1 MPGLFSSR
9 RRGSSAS
16 RPVPPSTSSAAAA
29 AAAGAY
35 LHNASSTTSL
45 SSAAAAAALRSRPS
59 SPEAVGSIQTK
70 RMVRRGSV
78 SSVGSGS
85 VIAGGTRGGPGG
97 RGGLTRMNSGGSMS
111 ERTFRSPSPGSNRQ
125 SPNGA
130 VSPAPDAPPV
140 PALPASLGSGH
151 RRSTSLEAPQRVTSP
166 PPNQGKRGSSVDRH
180 SIVPPPS
187 TSRQAKRLSNVSEDD
202 ELDRQNSAS
211 RNFSRPMASPT
222 SPANGAKKY
231 THGMGGYHTGP
242 VGKATAGSRPGTSD
256 GTLKQQGTNGA
267 LPMRLSEANRSAS
280 YETKDSIMVYDPSTR
295 TFISKPNPNAGK
307 GAPPS
312 PTLPQAPALAPGTY
326 DPSTRS
332 IVPGKPASATPS
344 SAPLVNKKT
353 RPQLQPVETGPQ
365 PPPRN
370 PARVSSPSPTS
381 PRAQGFLQKQP
392 SVVREDPEGEETA
405 ESQNPAS
412 SMKDTGRVTQTSA
425 GPAKVYVAPL
435 THQRSGSL
443 DVPRRTVEA
452 GRGRNI
458 SMSPSRSAHFSTSP
472 IVYGQRH
479 DPPPRDLSPVKSAMK
494 HSPASSV
501 RTSSP
506 MATFSPISGPAI
518 PPSDASDTTSLYS
531 QDGLLPKKKKSVR
544 VSFDEQ
550 PEVVEISGAAA
561 AAPKAIAAQASERS
575 PAIDDEMEELMK
587 PRPALPSFGSVRRS
601 SGRRPPEMPEKV
613 TEMAPERDG
622 VSSDAALG
630 GVLNT
635 YKVRNISVDEKDLQ
649 DGKIPSPPI
658 PPQVTSKNIPS
669 EASDVDEDESGFK
682 PEATST
688 PAQAKSDANSASGNL
703 NPDVETRDFAAETP
717 SALGL
722 DDNKSNTATHDR
734 NGVPAISLLPP
745 TPGDEAEKELGD
757 NAAQG
762 DGHIKPRPS
771 NESATDESSASDG
784 EAGNV
789 ASTPARQLAST
800 MAPAD
805 TNPEEFVDA
814 QPHTAAPVYTNEL
827 LQPSPN
833 LEAIDEDDSDDSA
846 AFSDAAEDLSD
857 LDEGGFASLNA
868 IVSSPAVPSPVT
880 EKQADTAP
888 TLPESPTSKPAA
900 IRQARQALNDSG
912 SGDWSQA
919 TAYWSNLTMQQRQQ
933 IEREHLSSDDE
944 RPLPAPKPKKKK
956 SALKQTGP
964 SAPAPSAAD
973 NAAPKQMLKTLRAQ
987 PGPAAAPASGA
998 GDSDVHMRRTMRP
1011 QSSDGGAMRSSMR
1024 SGGSSDQGN
1033 SIRTTMRSGPV
1044 SQQRPQS
1051 AIGSTSSVTKKTS
1064 SRPTSATGGL
1074 SSSSAGAAMT
1084 RARAGTTDSDDVI
1097 VAQDGAFPRV
1107 LSKRASQVS
1116 QQQRGFA
1123 AAVPPPGAYTQKLQ
1137 QKVTANNDSDSE
1149 SSFKKKR
1156 KSAATAGDGR
1166 YTMRRSMRAG
1176 SVGRHSED
1184 SRAARPMS
1192 PELGAKRGGGA
1203 FSIRSL
1209 SPTGVSWGR
1218 DRGEKLRSSL
1228 RSPSVD
1234 TGARRTTLR
1243 SGSAV
1248 RGGSTTRASARPAST
1263 AGDASKF
1270 KSRFRADSDDDDDDR
1285 PAGRGF
1291 FKSRFADSDDED
1303 DGPPGFIAADLA
1315 PVRGIPKRKGQDDGD
1330 STDLEDEEDE
1340 AADPRK
1346 ASRKRE
1352 KQIKPGVPDPAEIDK
1367 AMEAARRKL
1376 GIAAPAAESNQGS
1389 ALSKGSLRGPSTE
1402 TAKPAFKLEDLK
1414 LDTTA
1419 SPPQKKKGFMGSIL
1433 RRNRNS
1439 TQSVT
1444 TVNQLNS
1451 PTLSGSP
1458 KVTSAAA
1465 ASSPSVAN
1473 AGETSAPSS
1482 PSQAKLVRRASYQ
1495 PSQPRMKRGDSNV
1508 TAPPSSGDYGRAT
1521 EDRENWPLPPPIP
1534 NDPPKAS
1541 LHRPTTSDGVN
1552 PEAVRLARSMR
1563 PDIAPRAQ
1571 SGIFEGREK
1580 ARRSVRMADGVKED
1594 DGGNE
1599 LVGNGFRGIYSER
1612 TGRKKKFGML
1622 RRAFGLND

>member
-35 LHNASSTTSL
+35 LHKSSSTTSL
-45 SSAAAAAALRSRPS
+45 SSAAAAAALRSRPT
-59 SPEAVGSIQTK
+59 SPEQVGSIQTK

-85 VIAGGTRGGPGG
+85 VIGSGTRGAPGG

-130 VSPAPDAPPV
+130 VSPASDAPPV
-140 PALPASLGSGH
+140 PALPPSIGSGH
-151 RRSTSLEAPQRVTSP
+151 RRSTSLEAPQRITSP
-166 PPNQGKRGSSVDRH
+166 TPGQGKRGSSVDRH
-180 SIVPPPS
+180 SVVPAPS
-187 TSRQAKRLSNVSEDD
+187 TSRQAKRLSNVSEID

-222 SPANGAKKY
+222 LPANGTKKY

-242 VGKATAGSRPGTSD
+242 VGKAMTGSRPGTSD
-256 GTLKQQGTNGA
+256 GTSKQQGFTDNV
-267 LPMRLSEANRSAS
+267 LPMHLSEANRSAS

-307 GAPPS
+307 EVPPS

-332 IVPGKPASATPS
+332 IVPGKPAKATPS
-344 SAPLVNKKT
+344 SASLLNKKT
-353 RPQLQPVETGPQ
+353 RPQLQPVETGPL
-365 PPPRN
+365 PPPRH
-370 PARVSSPSPTS
+370 PARISLSPSPTS
-381 PRAQGFLQKQP
+381 PRAQGVLPKQP
-392 SVVREDPEGEETA
+392 SVVPEDPEGEETA

-412 SMKDTGRVTQTSA
+412 SLNDTGRITQTSA

-458 SMSPSRSAHFSTSP
+458 SMSPSRSAHFSASP

-479 DPPPRDLSPVKSAMK
+479 NPPPRDLSPVKSAMK

-506 MATFSPISGPAI
+506 MATFSPISAPAI

-544 VSFDEQ
+544 VSFDDQ
-550 PEVVEISGAAA
+550 PEIVEISGAAA

-635 YKVRNISVDEKDLQ
+635 HKVLKISVDEKDIQ

-658 PPQVTSKNIPS
+658 PPQVTSKDIPS

-682 PEATST
+682 PEVTST
-688 PAQAKSDANSASGNL
+688 PARAKIDATLEFGKL
-703 NPDVETRDFAAETP
+703 DPDVETRDFAAET
-717 SALGL
+717 SNMLGS
-722 DDNKSNTATHDR
+722 DDGKTNTVSHDS
-734 NGVPAISLLPP
+734 NGVPGISLLPP
-745 TPGDEAEKELGD
+745 TPGDEPEKELGD
-757 NAAQG
+757 HAVQG
-762 DGHIKPRPS
+762 NGNIKP
-771 NESATDESSASDG
+771 ESSAGDG
-784 EAGNV
+784 EAG
-789 ASTPARQLAST
+789 SIDSIPARQLAST
-800 MAPAD
+800 MTPAN
-805 TNPEEFVDA
+805 TTTEEFVDA
-814 QPHTAAPVYTNEL
+814 QPHTAVPVYANEH

-868 IVSSPAVPSPVT
+868 IVSSPVVPSPAT
-880 EKQADTAP
+880 TQETATAS

-900 IRQARQALNDSG
+900 IRQARQAVNDSG

-919 TAYWSNLTMQQRQQ
+919 TAYWSNLTKQQRQQ

-944 RPLPAPKPKKKK
+944 RPVPAPKPKKKK
-956 SALKQTGP
+956 SALKQTAP
-964 SAPAPSAAD
+964 SAPAPSAAE
-973 NAAPKQMLKTLRAQ
+973 NAASKQMPKTLRAQ
-987 PGPAAAPASGA
+987 PGPAAVPTSGT
-998 GDSDVHMRRTMRP
+998 GDSDVRMRRTMRP
-1011 QSSDGGAMRSSMR
+1011 QSSDGGAVRSSLR
-1024 SGGSSDQGN
+1024 SSGSSDQGRSN
-1033 SIRTTMRSGPV
+1033 PMRTTMRSGPP

-1051 AIGSTSSVTKKTS
+1051 AMSSTSSGVNKTS
-1064 SRPTSATGGL
+1064 ARPTSAVGGL

-1097 VAQDGAFPRV
+1097 VAQDSAFPRV
-1107 LSKRASQVS
+1107 QSKRASQVS
-1116 QQQRGFA
+1116 QQQKGFA

-1156 KSAATAGDGR
+1156 KPAATAGDGR

-1184 SRAARPMS
+1184 SRPTRPMS
-1192 PELGAKRGGGA
+1192 PESGAKRGGGA

-1209 SPTGVSWGR
+1209 SPTGASWGR

-1234 TGARRTTLR
+1234 TGARMTTLR
-1243 SGSAV
+1243 SGNAV
-1248 RGGSTTRASARPAST
+1248 RGGSKTRVSSRPASS
-1263 AGDASKF
+1263 AGGASKF
-1270 KSRFRADSDDDDDDR
+1270 KSRFRADSDDDDDER
-1285 PAGRGF
+1285 PAGRSF
-1291 FKSRFADSDDED
+1291 FKSRYADSDDSD
-1303 DGPPGFIAADLA
+1303 DGPPGFIAADLT
-1315 PVRGIPKRKGQDDGD
+1315 PVRGIPRRKGQDDGD
-1330 STDLEDEEDE
+1330 STDLEDEDDE

-1352 KQIKPGVPDPAEIDK
+1352 KQIKPGVPDPAEVDK

-1376 GIAAPAAESNQGS
+1376 GIAAPGAEGNQGS
-1389 ALSKGSLRGPSTE
+1389 ALNKGSLRGSPADV
-1402 TAKPAFKLEDLK
+1402 AKPVYKVEDLK

-1439 TQSVT
+1439 TQSVMT
-1444 TVNQLNS
+1444 INQQNS
-1451 PTLSGSP
+1451 PTMSGSP
-1458 KVTSAAA
+1458 KVTSAPAA
-1465 ASSPSVAN
+1465 ATSSSVAN

-1482 PSQAKLVRRASYQ
+1482 PSQAKLVRRASHQ
-1495 PSQPRMKRGDSNV
+1495 PSQTRMKRGDSNV

-1534 NDPPKAS
+1534 DDPSRAS

-1552 PEAVRLARSMR
+1552 PEAIRLARSMR
-1563 PDIAPRAQ
+1563 PDLAPRAQ

-1580 ARRSVRMADGVKED
+1580 SRRSVRMADGVKED

-1599 LVGNGFRGIYSER
+1599 LTGSGFRGVYSER